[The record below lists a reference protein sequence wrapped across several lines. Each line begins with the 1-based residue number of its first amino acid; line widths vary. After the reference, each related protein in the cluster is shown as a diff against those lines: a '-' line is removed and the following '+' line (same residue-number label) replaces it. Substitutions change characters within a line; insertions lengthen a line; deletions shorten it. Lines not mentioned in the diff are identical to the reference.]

1 MYKVQQNEAK
11 AYENSANIWI
21 INMGGGTPDFWG
33 RGPRFES
40 GISHSDPDALQDRC
54 AIM

>member
-21 INMGGGTPDFWG
+21 INMGGG
-33 RGPRFES
+33 E
-40 GISHSDPDALQDRC
+40 HSSVPIGKVQTKAR
-54 AIM
+54 